1 MNDFLLKMMIPVKN
15 KLGVSISSVENV
27 SNLGST
33 LTTLIKSILGP
44 VLGIIGAAGVV
55 YAVVLGVQYAK
66 AEDANARKEV
76 QGRLIGA
83 LIGAAIIIV
92 GATLCL
98 ALNWEKIF
106 TDFGGDSTF
115 TSSSAATE

>member
-66 AEDANARKEV
+66 AEDADARKKV

-106 TDFGGDSTF
+106 TDFSGDSTF